1 MVILLFVYAVN
12 FNIFNELII
21 LIFTQTKIIS
31 CRNVRL
37 ELTDFLFKIFQNSLE
52 RYALLESGCK
62 CITFFIT
69 DKLFFEKVF
78 SNLKS

>member
-21 LIFTQTKIIS
+21 LIFNLTKIIS

-37 ELTDFLFKIFQNSLE
+37 ELTDFF
-52 RYALLESGCK
+52 Y
-62 CITFFIT
+62 
-69 DKLFFEKVF
+69 
-78 SNLKS
+78 LKSSKFS